1 MSATPLEGWEKAAA
15 DQRLS
20 VTPTSPSDPIIR
32 GMKLWLTITNL
43 YHFAAWLVGL
53 EHFATITKP
62 IREPWF

>member
-1 MSATPLEGWEKAAA
+1 M
-15 DQRLS
+15 
-20 VTPTSPSDPIIR
+20 IR
-32 GMKLWLTITNL
+32 GMKLWPTITTL